1 MNNYLILFVAFLLGQ
16 IGYASVSIYIIQA
29 KVSGITYM
37 QAVKQYFKKEVGSFV
52 MAAAGWAIVM
62 FIFSDFFDTTIT
74 RADLLNKDTLTIKER
89 MILYLRASATGL
101 GMFIQH
107 IIYVAFKKGKK
118 AIHDYADKNNID
130 ANT

>member
-16 IGYASVSIYIIQA
+16 IGYASVSIYIIQRNLP
-29 KVSGITYM
+29 GITYWE
-37 QAVKQYFKKEVGSFV
+37 AVTQYFKKEVGSFV

-62 FIFSDFFDTTIT
+62 FIFPDFFDTSVS
-74 RADLLNKDTLTIKER
+74 RADLLNKDTLTLKER
-89 MILYLRASATGL
+89 MVLYLRASATGL

-107 IIYVAFKKGKK
+107 ILYVAFKKGKK

>member
-1 MNNYLILFVAFLLGQ
+1 MNNYLILFVAFILGQ
-16 IGYASVSIYIIQA
+16 VGYASVSIYIIQS
-29 KVSGITYM
+29 KVPGITYM
-37 QAVKQYFKKEVGSFV
+37 QAVHEYFKKEVGSFV

-74 RADLLNKDTLTIKER
+74 RADLMNKDTLTLKER